1 MSFESKPHDY
11 PNILM
16 IVVDCLRADYCP
28 VQSDSR
34 LKSWPKLVSRG
45 TTFTQMISSA
55 STTPVCFGS
64 LLTGQ
69 YSFVHGIR
77 TMLGGKRLNKDIQTL
92 PATLKQLGYST
103 YAYVTGPLDP
113 CFGLVE
119 GFDIYEHRARA
130 ETIYTEWGQSFINTF
145 NEKHSQEPTF
155 VLLHCFELHTPRVLN
170 GLQAPKNSD
179 LEYDLAWRQLD
190 AGIEKLLEQIAENTI
205 IILTADH
212 GERIGRRSDR
222 FWWGRLY
229 RKLRE
234 NLGRPR
240 RPDDFRKH
248 SFHVFEDLIR
258 VPCVIAG
265 SGIPKGA
272 VIKDQVRQI
281 DLMPT
286 ILDLLDRQLLSP
298 THGRTLAPFLQGRQ
312 LPDEPAYIQSG
323 RSDFLR
329 DWHGLRTEKWKYA
342 EHPQDSRDGDGCPM
356 LFDLIADP
364 HERRN
369 VVHKYPEVALRLRHQ
384 LDELLHDS
392 QQASKPPGQEMSP
405 EEQERLTEQLRSLG
419 YL

>member
-1 MSFESKPHDY
+1 MSFESKLHHY
-11 PNILM
+11 PNIL
-16 IVVDCLRADYCP
+16 IVVVDCLRADYCP

-34 LKSWPKLVSRG
+34 LRAWPKLVSRG

-69 YSFVHGIR
+69 YSFVHGIQ
-77 TMLGGKRLNKDIQTL
+77 TMLSGKRLNEDVQTL

-113 CFGLVE
+113 CFGLAK
-119 GFDIYEHRARA
+119 GFDVYEHRVRA
-130 ETIYTEWGQSFINTF
+130 KTIYTEWGQSFINTF
-145 NEKHSQEPTF
+145 RERHSQEPTF

-170 GLQAPKNSD
+170 GLRAPKNSE

-190 AGIEKLLEQIAENTI
+190 ARIEELLEQIEENTI
-205 IILTADH
+205 VILTADH
-212 GERIGRRSDR
+212 GERIRRRSDR
-222 FWWGRLY
+222 FWWGHLY

-234 NLGRPR
+234 SLGRPC
-240 RPDDFRKH
+240 RPDDFRRH
-248 SFHVFEDLIR
+248 SFHVFEELIHI
-258 VPCVIAG
+258 PCAIAG
-265 SGIPKGA
+265 PGIPEGT
-272 VIKDQVRQI
+272 VIRDQVRQI

-286 ILDLLDRQLLSP
+286 ILDLLDRQPLPP
-298 THGRTLAPFLQGRQ
+298 THGQTLAPVLHGKQ
-312 LPDEPAYIQSG
+312 LPVEPAYIQSG
-323 RSDFLR
+323 RSDSLR

-342 EHPQDSRDGDGCPM
+342 ERPRDKRDLDCCPM

-364 HERRN
+364 HERHN
-369 VVHKYPEVALRLRHQ
+369 VVRKYPEVALRLRHQ
-384 LDELLHDS
+384 LDELLHNS
-392 QQASKPPGQEMSP
+392 QQASKHPGQEMSP